1 MTLRESNGAVEQE
14 NAQAENG
21 ICVVGTPR
29 GGNSLVA
36 GALQRLGV
44 YLGEEEELPAPDG
57 TSPLGS
63 FELPRI
69 SELNDALVEHLD
81 LGSLDAPVPPRGWER
96 DAQLKPL
103 GERARS
109 ALDEAFGEARIW
121 AWKDARNAVTLPFW
135 QRLLSGTRYVIC
147 IRNPLDAAQSLRAV
161 DDGQELEPYMSIW
174 LRTVALAMINT
185 SGQPRI
191 VIDYDDFVS
200 TPVRTARRLARFA
213 GLGGELTDADIE
225 RALGRFVDPSLALFR
240 TPAEIAL
247 DGELTTRDCATLYRE
262 LLRLRPGDPDRD
274 PEPEA
279 MAAEWQA
286 VDRLADRL
294 LHATRPAMTAAMAIG
309 RPTSARMRP
318 RASRSSRTSLP
329 TPFGSRA
336 GRGADRRAR
345 TGERRAR
352 GGICAGAGRT
362 QARA

>member
-1 MTLRESNGAVEQE
+1 MTLRESTGAVEQE
-14 NAQAENG
+14 SAQAENG

-57 TSPLGS
+57 ATPLGS

-69 SELNDALVEHLD
+69 SELNDALVEHLG

-161 DDGQELEPYMSIW
+161 DDGQELEPYMSVLAAHGRAGADQHVGPAADRDR
-174 LRTVALAMINT
+174 LRRLRLDP
-185 SGQPRI
+185 GQDRAA
-191 VIDYDDFVS
+191 
-200 TPVRTARRLARFA
+200 TGPVRGARRSTQR
-213 GLGGELTDADIE
+213 
-225 RALGRFVDPSLALFR
+225 RRHRSGRWEGSSTHRWRCF
-240 TPAEIAL
+240 
-247 DGELTTRDCATLYRE
+247 
-262 LLRLRPGDPDRD
+262 
-274 PEPEA
+274 
-279 MAAEWQA
+279 
-286 VDRLADRL
+286 
-294 LHATRPAMTAAMAIG
+294 G
-309 RPTSARMRP
+309 RRR
-318 RASRSSRTSLP
+318 RSRST
-329 TPFGSRA
+329 
-336 GRGADRRAR
+336 
-345 TGERRAR
+345 EN
-352 GGICAGAGRT
+352 
-362 QARA
+362 